1 MFSRRAFG
9 RYIAASLPALPA
21 MAKIDSKIDGVMIG
35 AQSYSFRDRPLDAA
49 IQAYVDCKLGYCEL
63 YQGHT
68 EPRDLKGEALVKW
81 RETVPLSHFREI
93 RGKFDRAGI
102 ELYAYNY
109 PFRKDFTDREIERGF
124 EFGRA
129 LGVKCL
135 TASANVSVARRID
148 PFARKYKMPVGMHN
162 HSRKI
167 PDEFARPEDFAE
179 AMKGMSKYICVNL
192 DVGHF
197 WAAGYDPVSYLKEH
211 HDRIV
216 TLHLKDRDREGQGKP
231 GVLPFG
237 EGTTPVREVMQLL
250 KKNRWPIP
258 AMIEYEYKGGD
269 TVAEVKKSYAYLK
282 QALA

>member
-1 MFSRRAFG
+1 MLSRRELG
-9 RYIAASLPALPA
+9 RYLAASLPAMPLG
-21 MAKIDSKIDGVMIG
+21 AKINSTIDGVMIG

-49 IQAYVDCKLGYCEL
+49 IQGYIDCGLGYCEL
-63 YQGHT
+63 YTGHT
-68 EPRDLKGEALVKW
+68 DPAGLKGEALTRW
-81 RETVPLSHFREI
+81 RESVPLDHFRNI
-93 RGKFDRAGI
+93 RAKFDRAGI
-102 ELYAYNY
+102 VLYAYNY
-109 PFRKDFTDREIERGF
+109 SFRKDYSDREIERGF
-124 EFGRA
+124 EFAKA
-129 LGVKCL
+129 LGVNCI
-135 TASANVSVARRID
+135 TASANVSVARRVD
-148 PFARKYKMPVGMHN
+148 PFARKFKMRVGMHN
-162 HSRKI
+162 HSHKI

-179 AMKGMSKYICVNL
+179 AMRGMSKYICVNL

-197 WAAGYDPVSYLKEH
+197 WAAGYDPVAYLKDH

-237 EGTTPVREVMQLL
+237 EGTTPVRDVMQLL
-250 KKNRWPIP
+250 KTTHWPIP